1 MSKIFLTGDT
11 HGMTDIMKLYP
22 HSFSEA
28 ENLTKND
35 YLIILGDAGIIWGGT
50 EDSLKH
56 GYKPPAGCTMITKND
71 EELIQWYNKQ
81 NYTTLYIDGNHENH
95 VCLNSYP
102 VEEWNGGRVH
112 RISDSIIHLMRGEVF
127 NIDGRKIFTFGG
139 ADSIDKAIRIE
150 NIDWWKEELPS
161 EEEIDYAIENI
172 NKHMGQFDYV
182 LTHCCGFDTQQ
193 KLGNTQEIPDILN
206 VFLEF
211 IDSRIT
217 YKEWYFGHFH
227 RDKWV
232 DTKHRCVYY
241 DIVEI

>member
-11 HGMTDIMKLYP
+11 HGMTDIMKLYA

-28 ENLTKND
+28 EKLTKDD

-50 EDSLKH
+50 DDSLKH

-71 EELIQWYNKQ
+71 ENLIQWYNKQ

-95 VCLNSYP
+95 ACLNSYP

-127 NIDGRKIFTFGG
+127 NIDNRRIFTFGG
-139 ADSIDKAIRIE
+139 ADSIDKAVRIE

-172 NKHMGQFDYV
+172 NKHQGQFDYV
-182 LTHCCGFDTQQ
+182 LTHCCGFDIQQ

-232 DTKHRCVYY
+232 DAKHRCVYY